1 MMAAKAVAKNKAK
14 AQAKPPPTAV
24 ESDHPVVVALL
35 GAEENLSKELKALE
49 KLDPLDNGGIAAFS
63 EASFKDNMKA
73 AAAGSYRCTVT
84 LSSFQHRSF
93 AHSNI
98 IPNLGGQ
105 CNKCYDFVCM

>member
-24 ESDHPVVVALL
+24 ESDHP
-35 GAEENLSKELKALE
+35 ALE